1 MQGRFAPHQIQGDSP
16 RASLP
21 VGVPAA
27 KSNNQA
33 KYVELAVEDLRT
45 RVRFPP
51 PPPKVKPNRSPG
63 WAFSCARAINFLIDI
78 AVGEEFQPR
87 N

>member
-21 VGVPAA
+21 VGVPAV

-51 PPPKVKPNRSPG
+51 PPPKDKPNRSRLG
-63 WAFSCARAINFLIDI
+63 FFCALPINFLIDI
-78 AVGEEFQPR
+78 AVEGEFQPR

>member
-1 MQGRFAPHQIQGDSP
+1 MQGRFARHQIQGDSP

-27 KSNNQA
+27 KSNNLA

-51 PPPKVKPNRSPG
+51 PPPNKNATLAV
-63 WAFSCARAINFLIDI
+63 AFLSGN
-78 AVGEEFQPR
+78 
-87 N
+87 